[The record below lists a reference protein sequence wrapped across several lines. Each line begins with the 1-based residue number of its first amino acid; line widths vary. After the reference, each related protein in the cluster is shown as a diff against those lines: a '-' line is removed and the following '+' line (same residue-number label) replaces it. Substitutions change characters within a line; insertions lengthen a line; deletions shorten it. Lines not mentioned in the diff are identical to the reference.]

1 MRIDDV
7 TVEVRDANLNRVG
20 QLVGADVVGAQFIIR
35 FNNVGSWSLQ
45 LPATS
50 SMVDLLRT
58 PGYGIILTARGTVL
72 FSGSTTSATLLQ
84 SQDDLKGVWRIT
96 GADDTLLL
104 QDRLAYP
111 QPANADVSTQNT
123 DYDNRTGVAET
134 VMKAYVDANLV
145 SGPAVRAVTGLSVA
159 TDAGRGG
166 SVVASARFT
175 NMQELLY
182 NVAQSSGIG
191 YSVTQSGSGLVFDVY
206 EPVDRSATIS
216 FDVDNGK
223 LSSSEYAYVA
233 PRLTR
238 AIVGGA
244 GAAEERL
251 FDEST
256 TTESVSAE
264 TTWGRRIEAFVD
276 ERGTDLVAELEQAGK
291 EALVDE
297 GKTRVTIA
305 VTPSDN
311 GTMLYGTD
319 WNLGDKITVVADT
332 IEAQAVVYEVGFS
345 IQSDGVYL
353 GATVGY
359 PTPLE
364 FESKVIATQ
373 NQHENRIGNLER
385 NTTGF
390 GVVTELVGGVDV
402 EWKAVTTD
410 PTYTGDPFTA
420 SYVRFGD
427 MVHFHI
433 EIHFSTVTNFG
444 DGQYYVTLPHASRY
458 EYMFRSGVMHD
469 ASEDRRFHVSGEV
482 AAGSKDL
489 YLYTT
494 DRHGNRIYDFAFDKD
509 EPVTLTTAD
518 DFDISGTYIIQ

>member
-7 TVEVRDANLNRVG
+7 TVEVRDPNLNKVG

-35 FNNVGSWSLQ
+35 FNNVGSWSLE

-72 FSGSTTSATLLQ
+72 FSGPTVSATLVQ
-84 SQDDLKGVWRIT
+84 SQNDLRGVWRIT
-96 GADDTLLL
+96 GADDTLVL

-111 QPANADVSTQNT
+111 QPSNADVSTQNT
-123 DYDNRTGVAET
+123 DYDNRTGAAET
-134 VMKAYVDANLV
+134 VMKAYIDANLV
-145 SGPAVRAVTGLSVA
+145 SGPSVRAVTGLSVA
-159 TDAGRGG
+159 TDEARGE
-166 SVVASARFT
+166 SVVGSARFT
-175 NMQELLY
+175 NFQELMY
-182 NVAQSSGIG
+182 NLAQSSGLG
-191 YSVTQSGSGLVFDVY
+191 YKITQENTGLVFDVY

-216 FDVDNGK
+216 LDVDNGR

-233 PRLTR
+233 PKLTR

-244 GAAEERL
+244 GAADERL

-256 TTESVSAE
+256 TTESVTAE

-276 ERGTDLVAELEQAGK
+276 ERGADLVSELEQAGK

-297 GKTRVTIA
+297 GKTRVTMA

-311 GTMLYGTD
+311 GTMLYGQD

-332 IEAQAVVYEVGFS
+332 VQAQAVVYEVGFS

-364 FESKVIATQ
+364 FETKVIATQ
-373 NQHENRIGNLER
+373 NQHEDRLSNLER

-390 GVVTELVGGVDV
+390 GVVSDFSTEVQ
-402 EWKAVTTD
+402 WKAVTTD
-410 PTYTGDPFTA
+410 PSFTGNPFVA
-420 SYVRFGD
+420 KFVRFGQ
-427 MVHFHI
+427 MVHFHLEI
-433 EIHFSTVTNFG
+433 EFTNVTNFG
-444 DGQYYVTLPHASRY
+444 AGQYYVTLPYAPLTQ
-458 EYMFRSGVMHD
+458 YMFRGGVLHD
-469 ASEDRRFHVSGEV
+469 NDLNRRYHISGEV
-482 AAGSKDL
+482 AAGSTNL

-494 DRHGNRIYDFAFDKD
+494 DQHGNRLYDFAFEQG
-509 EPVTLTTAD
+509 EPVTLTTSD